1 VIDDEVAPALRV
13 PHVVNLAENGLVLA
27 KKPAEEPGK
36 IGTSA
41 PAPRLTKLAR
51 RLHLHTRNRSGGLAL
66 ASALV

>member
-1 VIDDEVAPALRV
+1 
-13 PHVVNLAENGLVLA
+13 VNLVENGLVLA
-27 KKPAEEPGK
+27 KNSAEEPGNN

>member
-1 VIDDEVAPALRV
+1 MMRSRRALRAL
-13 PHVVNLAENGLVLA
+13 HLVNRAEKGLVLA
-27 KKPAEEPGK
+27 KNPAEEPGK

-41 PAPRLTKLAR
+41 AAPRLTKLAR

>member
-1 VIDDEVAPALRV
+1 M
-13 PHVVNLAENGLVLA
+13 NLAENRPVHA

-36 IGTSA
+36 VGTSA
-41 PAPRLTKLAR
+41 PALRLTKLAR